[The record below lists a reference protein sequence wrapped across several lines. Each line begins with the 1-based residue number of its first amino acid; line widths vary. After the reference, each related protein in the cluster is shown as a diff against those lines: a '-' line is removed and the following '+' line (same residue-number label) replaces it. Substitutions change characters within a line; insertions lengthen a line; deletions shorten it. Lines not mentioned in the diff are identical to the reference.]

1 MPSKKIFWKKKK
13 KKKKKIF
20 FFGLVIMAAPMPA
33 AILEFRPKFGNSGL
47 HISAPRAPTA
57 KKLIYSESVDQS
69 HSNASQLVHFGQ
81 VLGKLNFS
89 PVPASPAANMWRKK
103 KILHIRN
110 LWTRPVNI
118 RWRLLKLTTRGPQ
131 GRHGSEN
138 GASNLLLSAP
148 W

>member
-1 MPSKKIFWKKKK
+1 MPSKKKFLKKKK
-13 KKKKKIF
+13 KKKKKF
-20 FFGLVIMAAPMPA
+20 FFFFCLVIMAAPMPA

-89 PVPASPAANMWRKK
+89 PVPASPAANMRRKK
-103 KILHIRN
+103 KN
-110 LWTRPVNI
+110 LTY
-118 RWRLLKLTTRGPQ
+118 
-131 GRHGSEN
+131 SESVDP
-138 GASNLLLSAP
+138 ACQYQMALVKIDH
-148 W
+148 